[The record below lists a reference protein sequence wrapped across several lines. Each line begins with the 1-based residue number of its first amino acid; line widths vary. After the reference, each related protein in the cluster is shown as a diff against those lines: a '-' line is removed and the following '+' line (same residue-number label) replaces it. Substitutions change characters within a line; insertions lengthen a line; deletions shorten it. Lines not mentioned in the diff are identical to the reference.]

1 MGNIYLLDCT
11 LRDGGYINNW
21 EFGYEAI
28 RNIGRKIAKSGVEG
42 FEVGFIKGDNFS
54 KNRTVFPDA
63 KCIEEFIAPKDPN
76 LMYVGMVDMGA
87 PVPLE
92 KIGPRSENSLDAIR
106 VIFKK
111 SKLEEGYAYCEEMK
125 KLGYVVFAQLVG
137 TDNYTDSEFIHAIKR
152 FNELEPHVLSIVDTF
167 GAIRLKQFLRLV
179 YIADNNLKPCIGLG
193 YHSHNNLQQAF
204 SNAQSLVELNLS
216 RDVYIDACVFG
227 MGRGAGNLNLELFAE
242 WLNSTGRKNYQL
254 EPILEI
260 TDEYLNDI
268 HKNHFWG
275 YSLPYYLS
283 ACNNCHPNYA
293 LYFSEKQT
301 LTAKSLNEI
310 MQGMAHAHKQS
321 YSKDTAEQYY
331 IQYMENYINDVE
343 TIHRLSDEFAGR
355 TILVL
360 GPGASIRQY
369 GEELRK
375 FVIDNDALVM
385 SLNFYSEEL
394 GSRYVFSSNMRRYV
408 HLQNLSHVKRII
420 TSNVKEAESFDFMV
434 NFSSYRATE
443 NDIMDNSA
451 VMALK
456 MLSTAGVTKVYVA
469 GLDGYRQD
477 SSVNYYNEAL
487 SFNFSDVYSAR
498 NHSIAAELRE
508 LKKKMSISFLTPT
521 MYALEEKNHG

>member
-11 LRDGGYINNW
+11 MRDGGYINNW

-28 RNIGRKIAKSGVEG
+28 RNIGRKLAKSGIEG
-42 FEVGFIKGDNFS
+42 FEVGFIKGSSFS
-54 KNRTVFPDA
+54 KDRTVFPDVM
-63 KCIEEFIAPKDPN
+63 CIEEFISPKDPD

-92 KIGPRSENSLDAIR
+92 KIGPRTASSLDAIR

-111 SKLEEGYAYCEEMK
+111 SKLEEGYVYCEAIK
-125 KLGYVVFAQLVG
+125 KLGYIVFAQLVG
-137 TDNYTDSEFIHAIKR
+137 TDSYSDSEFLHAIER
-152 FNELEPHVLSIVDTF
+152 FNALEPHVLSIVDTF
-167 GAIRLKQFLRLV
+167 GSIRLKQFLRLV
-179 YIADNNLKPCIGLG
+179 YIADNNLKPGIGLG

-204 SNAQSLVELNLS
+204 SNAQSLVELNLA
-216 RDVYIDACVFG
+216 RDIYIDACVFG

-260 TDEYLNDI
+260 TDEYLSDI
-268 HKNHFWG
+268 HKHHFWG

-283 ACNNCHPNYA
+283 ACNSCHPNYA

-301 LTAKSLNEI
+301 LSAKSLNEI
-310 MQGMAHAHKQS
+310 MQGMEHVHKQS

-331 IQYMENYINDVE
+331 LQYMENYINDACTVKK
-343 TIHRLSDEFAGR
+343 LAGEFSRR
-355 TILVL
+355 TILLL
-360 GPGASIRQY
+360 GPGASIR
-369 GEELRK
+369 EHEAELKK
-375 FVIDNDALVM
+375 FIAENNALVM

-394 GSRYVFSSNMRRYV
+394 GSSYIFSSNMRRYV
-408 HLQNLSHVKRII
+408 HLQDLPQVKRII
-420 TSNVKEAESFDFMV
+420 TSNVKEAKSFDFMV
-434 NFSSYRATE
+434 NFSSYRAAE

-456 MLSTAGVTKVYVA
+456 MLCAAGVTSVYAA

-487 SFNFSDVYSAR
+487 NFNFSDVYAER
-498 NHSIAAELRE
+498 NKAISAELGE
-508 LKKKMSISFLTPT
+508 LRKKVSITFLTPT
-521 MYALEEKNHG
+521 MYDLEEIHG